1 MPLKQTLYSNE
12 LLHLNINISNDCLI
26 DYFLKIIYF
35 VYFSCF
41 VADPNPHAFRHN
53 SMCSKS
59 RHLYTLYSTEDP
71 KCIFFWTLAAFLG
84 TTSSLLSWW
93 WHVFLYG
100 KRYDEERE
108 TCRDI
113 NTWTSMTHTPG
124 IRRIILW
131 KSCGDWLSSREVFR
145 WSNTWRTPAFRAAPL
160 IHLLLLYI
168 GWTCHSTYGL
178 WLSKGVR
185 HRTLC
190 FQPHHL
196 TESSAGTVDSSRQRL
211 KSTMGNNDLI
221 QPTRSKPL
229 FINCEL
235 MSRCCHHTQAA
246 VGHHTTPRIIIINT
260 KKYSAMQVSVYHVHS
275 STTPY

>member
-1 MPLKQTLYSNE
+1 M
-12 LLHLNINISNDCLI
+12 
-26 DYFLKIIYF
+26 
-35 VYFSCF
+35 
-41 VADPNPHAFRHN
+41 R
-53 SMCSKS
+53 SKN
-59 RHLYTLYSTEDP
+59 RHLYTLHSTEDP
-71 KCIFFWTLAAFLG
+71 KCIFFWILAAILG

-100 KRYDEERE
+100 NCYNEERE
-108 TCRDI
+108 TSRDI
-113 NTWTSMTHTPG
+113 NTWTPMTHTPG

-131 KSCGDWLSSREVFR
+131 KSCRDWLLSREVFQ

-168 GWTCHSTYGL
+168 GWHATVRMAYGCQRVCVI
-178 WLSKGVR
+178 G
-185 HRTLC
+185 HC

-211 KSTMGNNDLI
+211 KSTMGNNDSI
-221 QPTRSKPL
+221 QPTRSKLL

-235 MSRCCHHTQAA
+235 MLRCCHHIQAA

-260 KKYSAMQVSVYHVHS
+260 KKYSAMQVSVYYMHS
-275 STTPY
+275 STHALLQATNHY